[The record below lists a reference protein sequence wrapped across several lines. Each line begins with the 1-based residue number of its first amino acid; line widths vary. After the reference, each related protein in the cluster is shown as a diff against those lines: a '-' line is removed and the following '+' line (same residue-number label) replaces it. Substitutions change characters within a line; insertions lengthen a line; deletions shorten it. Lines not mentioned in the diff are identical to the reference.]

1 MRRGTTRGTT
11 ISRGSLADSLLT
23 DQSHAVVCARN
34 RWLRIGMSTEPSD
47 RSAAE
52 DTVAELYHLCNRPR
66 PHFTWTDSPASG
78 AGIVSGATDH
88 ASRDIASLI
97 TETRSRI
104 DQRIRLR
111 MNTEPYP
118 YRRAPQA
125 RFLSIDMAIR
135 EGIGV
140 DDVIRAALHDALR
153 TTIFD
158 SIAPAIRTLVPA
170 QPNVVTWYGQHE
182 AHRLACHDVYRALG
196 LIGFTRRELHV
207 LDLQIRI
214 AESTGWWWPLD
225 GVCVM
230 SERPTGLRTEP
241 TPGAVHDERRLHA
254 DSSPAVEFADG
265 QRVFAIHGTTVPRWV
280 LDDPSPERI
289 APERNIE
296 IRRCAIERIGWD
308 AYLASARLSLV
319 DETDDPGN
327 AGHPLRLYAPPPEW
341 RRRDRI
347 LLATNGSVERDGT
360 RRCYGLTVPQWLPTA
375 LAAAGWTYGLSAET
389 YSQLTRRT

>member
-1 MRRGTTRGTT
+1 
-11 ISRGSLADSLLT
+11 
-23 DQSHAVVCARN
+23 
-34 RWLRIGMSTEPSD
+34 MSTEPSD

-52 DTVAELYHLCNRPR
+52 HVVAEMYRLCNLPRPR
-66 PHFTWTDSPASG
+66 FTWVDSPVA
-78 AGIVSGATDH
+78 AAQIVSGATDH
-88 ASRDIASLI
+88 ASRDICSLI
-97 TETRSRI
+97 TGTRSRI
-104 DQRIRLR
+104 DRRIHRRL
-111 MNTEPYP
+111 NTAPYP
-118 YRRAPQA
+118 YRWVTRA
-125 RFLSIDMAIR
+125 RFMSIETAVR

-158 SIAPAIRTLVPA
+158 SIAPAIRTIVPA

-182 AHRLACHDVYRALG
+182 AHRLAFQDIYRVLG

-207 LDLQIRI
+207 LDLQMRI
-214 AESTGWWWPLD
+214 AEATGWWWPLD
-225 GVCVM
+225 GVCLM

-241 TPGAVHDERRLHA
+241 TPGAVHGERRLHA

-265 QRVFAIHGTTVPRWV
+265 HRVFAIHGTTVPHWV
-280 LDDPSPERI
+280 LDDPS
-289 APERNIE
+289 PERNIE

-308 AYLASARLSLV
+308 AYVASARLSLV